1 MTKATSVMTEP
12 DQADDPRAWLNQV
25 VLKTNDTISRVGG
38 TNGAC
43 RAAAPSVFVKLEI
56 CDTLR
61 KIYPTSFLELLPALK
76 SFNEGVFCK
85 LL

>member
-1 MTKATSVMTEP
+1 MIKATSVMTEP

-43 RAAAPSVFVKLEI
+43 RAATLPVFLNFTI
-56 CDTLR
+56 SC
-61 KIYPTSFLELLPALK
+61 PTSF
-76 SFNEGVFCK
+76 
-85 LL
+85 

>member
-38 TNGAC
+38 TNRAG
-43 RAAAPSVFVKLEI
+43 RAAALTAFEI
-56 CDTLR
+56 CKTIL
-61 KIYPTSFLELLPALK
+61 KICTSSFLVLPPAM
-76 SFNEGVFCK
+76 
-85 LL
+85 